1 MLAWIPH
8 NCLFLKHMACHVPIH
23 QISER
28 RYYLRSHVD
37 KEKVKRKLL
46 ISWKKCGI
54 SSKVE
59 ETLSVLENI
68 VTQNDCLISTIQ
80 YLIKKFDQCY
90 ISTFT
95 PSRMKTFTSLLIDM
109 KTFSVK
115 VIEWPIFF
123 DSFEVAIDNST
134 NLNDS
139 RKIPNLQ
146 NSSTDPT
153 LQSKWAH
160 SLTSRK
166 NPVFCI

>member
-8 NCLFLKHMACHVPIH
+8 NCLFLKQMACHVPIH

-37 KEKVKRKLL
+37 KEKVKKKLL

-95 PSRMKTFTSLLIDM
+95 PSRMKTFTSVDWHENIFCQSNRMANLLRFIR
-109 KTFSVK
+109 
-115 VIEWPIFF
+115 
-123 DSFEVAIDNST
+123 
-134 NLNDS
+134 S
-139 RKIPNLQ
+139 RNRQ
-146 NSSTDPT
+146 FY
-153 LQSKWAH
+153 QSKWLSENSEPPKLLKRPNTTIKMG
-160 SLTSRK
+160 SLTD
-166 NPVFCI
+166 F